1 MCKCL
6 HHFIYGASGKLDL
19 PSSSHLQALVEHEE
33 ELQMLTSSHVE
44 VSRTL
49 RYHLNITR
57 GAMRRVIGSVE
68 GFKKQV

>member
-1 MCKCL
+1 
-6 HHFIYGASGKLDL
+6 
-19 PSSSHLQALVEHEE
+19 
-33 ELQMLTSSHVE
+33 MLTSSHVE

-49 RYHLNITR
+49 RYHLSITR